1 MKEKYSAFVVF
12 EKDPAYAGRQHYD
25 NCYIIGPNDYI
36 HRYLIPTT
44 PEIINQITLLEI
56 QRVFHISS
64 LPRAISLRKDI
75 IDDDKFIKPFGN
87 RTVFVALIDS
97 ASETFQAEFGF

>member
-56 QRVFHISS
+56 
-64 LPRAISLRKDI
+64 
-75 IDDDKFIKPFGN
+75 
-87 RTVFVALIDS
+87 
-97 ASETFQAEFGF
+97 